1 LCTSGA
7 VDDWKFLYDADM
19 SALSPPEREA
29 LEHLIDSP
37 TTTGR
42 QAVRARIVLMAA
54 GGAANAEI
62 AERASVSLPT
72 VALWRRRYA
81 ERGIE
86 GLVDQPRSG
95 RPRLLA
101 KDDSKPEPS
110 PLGASK
116 DGTDESL
123 ERLLAAAVRAIS
135 RRGYAAT
142 RVADIAE
149 EAGVSPATVHYHL
162 RLRQEILVSALLWAH
177 ERLIDELERAI
188 AVTDDPVA
196 RLAMLIERTIPYPG
210 VQKGEYLLEIDLWSQ
225 VRPHP
230 ELLGVWERYNN
241 RWIGHVTAMI
251 DAGISSGVFTCNVDA
266 GEIAE
271 RLVAM
276 TDGLAAQAA
285 IGADRM
291 PAARVREIVL
301 RFTAEQL
308 GVEMERLEQAAHFPG
323 LSELRHG

>member
-1 LCTSGA
+1 MRAIDGR
-7 VDDWKFLYDADM
+7 KFLYDARM
-19 SALSPPEREA
+19 SALSPPEREV

-42 QAVRARIVLMAA
+42 QVVRARIVLMAA
-54 GGAANAEI
+54 GGAPNSEI
-62 AERASVSLPT
+62 AARARVSLPT

-81 ERGIE
+81 EHGIE
-86 GLVDQPRSG
+86 GLMDRPRTG

-101 KDDSKPEPS
+101 NDDSTDEPAPPGGS
-110 PLGASK
+110 D

-149 EAGVSPATVHYHL
+149 EAGVSPATVHYHVK
-162 RLRQEILVSALLWAH
+162 LRQEILVSALLWAH

-196 RLAMLIERTIPYPG
+196 RLAMLIERTVPYPG
-210 VQKGEYLLEIDLWSQ
+210 VQKDEYLLEIDLWSQ
-225 VRPHP
+225 VRLHP
-230 ELLGVWERYNN
+230 ELLDVWERYNN

-251 DAGISSGVFTCNVDA
+251 DAGISSRVFTCNVDA

-291 PAARVREIVL
+291 SPSRVREIVL
-301 RFTAEQL
+301 RFMAEQL
-308 GVEMERLEQAAHFPG
+308 GVEVEKLEQAARLPG